1 MQLDHVTIRTRD
13 IAATRDFFM
22 RVFDL
27 KPGDRPQ
34 LIQRIPGCWLYAGDA
49 PIVHVIGAHGR
60 GFDRAP
66 EAIDHVGFRMTG
78 YADFRARLD
87 RFAIRYQTMD
97 LTDRG
102 ERRLFF
108 RTPGGP
114 LLEAVFA
121 EQVTESEGLSPVP
134 SR

>member
-1 MQLDHVTIRTRD
+1 MQLDHVPVRTRD
-13 IAATRDFFM
+13 IAAARDFFM

-34 LIQRIPGCWLYAGDA
+34 LVQRIPGCWLHAGDA
-49 PIVHVIGAHGR
+49 PIVHVIGAHGH

-66 EAIDHVGFRMTG
+66 EAVDHVGLRMAG
-78 YADFRARLD
+78 HADFRARLD
-87 RFAIRYQTMD
+87 RLAISYQRVD
-97 LTDRG
+97 LADRG

-108 RTPGGP
+108 RAQGGP

-121 EQVTESEGLSPVP
+121 EPAPGRDDL
-134 SR
+134 